1 MENMHTD
8 VRVQR
13 INYMAPLTTFVED
26 RRINFQINF
35 RLERCHNPEKS
46 TASVDEKL

>member
-13 INYMAPLTTFVED
+13 IKSVPVWRMRNTLSQQHVCLRHNT
-26 RRINFQINF
+26 
-35 RLERCHNPEKS
+35 LEVQS
-46 TASVDEKL
+46 D

>member
-13 INYMAPLTTFVED
+13 MNYMVPLTTFLED
-26 RRINFQINF
+26 RRINFSNNF
-35 RLERCHNPEKS
+35 RLERCQNPEKS

>member
-13 INYMAPLTTFVED
+13 MNYMVPLTTFLEG
-26 RRINFQINF
+26 RRIKFLINF
-35 RLERCHNPEKS
+35 RIERCHNPEKS